1 MLCPFGLDVYRP
13 GAAVL
18 FACLVLSALLLLASQ
33 YETVYAKLPTFQQFF
48 AADRWLIL
56 AATMAIVKVLH
67 EFGHGLSC
75 KKFGGECHEIG
86 FMLLVFTPC
95 LYCNVSDSWMLP
107 NKWNRVWIGAGGIY
121 VEMILAS
128 IAAFVW
134 WFTESGMTINDFVL
148 NMMFLNVVSTV
159 VGQR

>member
-1 MLCPFGLDVYRP
+1 M
-13 GAAVL
+13 
-18 FACLVLSALLLLASQ
+18 LASQ
-33 YETVYAKLPTFQQFF
+33 YETVYSRLPTFQQFF

-107 NKWNRVWIGAGGIY
+107 NKWKRVWIGAAGIY
-121 VEMILAS
+121 VE
-128 IAAFVW
+128 
-134 WFTESGMTINDFVL
+134 INRIIGPD
-148 NMMFLNVVSTV
+148 SRYT
-159 VGQR
+159 